1 MAEPVPMPRHQSDAP
16 ARLRGV
22 VRNRSYF
29 GELDPFGDDN
39 LIFGASKLNLKA
51 VESPI
56 RDAARK

>member
-1 MAEPVPMPRHQSDAP
+1 MPRHQSDAP